1 MSLSA
6 CLLYGDIMGI
16 SQRFFIN
23 SFQGRTSTCPS
34 RPVAT
39 RSFARLTKYMNRHF
53 NGEESFVDFSDT
65 GMKRDGDSK
74 L

>member
-6 CLLYGDIMGI
+6 CLLGGDIMVT
-16 SQRFFIN
+16 SQRFFVN
-23 SFQGRTSTCPS
+23 SFQGPTFICSS
-34 RPVAT
+34 SHIVT
-39 RSFARLTKYMNRHF
+39 RSFAWLTECVNRHF

-65 GMKRDGDSK
+65 GMKGDGDSK